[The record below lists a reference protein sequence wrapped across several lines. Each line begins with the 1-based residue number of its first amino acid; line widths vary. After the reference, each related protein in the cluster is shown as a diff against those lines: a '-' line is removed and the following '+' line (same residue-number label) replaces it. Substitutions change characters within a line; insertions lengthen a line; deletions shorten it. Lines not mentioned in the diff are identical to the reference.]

1 MPLIGIRAMSA
12 NELRAAVD
20 AFAPEYVNDWD
31 WWLSAPAAR
40 RPVVMGKILRRW
52 QATRPQ
58 PMRRAMSEA
67 EHSPP
72 YLDDLLADAA
82 QSVRALAGL
91 DVARVAHRSPE
102 QDAALRSLWDD
113 FSRLTATGSA
123 SCVGIT
129 KAVMLATDGGFGPAL
144 DSQVRGRLSLGKPL
158 SSTEWIR
165 ALEGAADDIAA
176 FESRQGPVASAV
188 SERFGH
194 LRIGRLYDMALGPRR
209 VAISG

>member
-1 MPLIGIRAMSA
+1 VVERTCGETPGRDGQDPSPLAGDQTPAHAPSHVGGR
-12 NELRAAVD
+12 
-20 AFAPEYVNDWD
+20 AFA
-31 WWLSAPAAR
+31 
-40 RPVVMGKILRRW
+40 
-52 QATRPQ
+52 
-58 PMRRAMSEA
+58 
-67 EHSPP
+67 P
-72 YLDDLLADAA
+72 YLDDLLADAE

-176 FESRQGPVASAV
+176 WHSRVDRARWHRPSASASDTCGSAV
-188 SERFGH
+188 CTTWRSVHDESLSAGDRAG
-194 LRIGRLYDMALGPRR
+194 
-209 VAISG
+209 

>member
-72 YLDDLLADAA
+72 TSTTCSQTLNNQYEP
-82 QSVRALAGL
+82 
-91 DVARVAHRSPE
+91 SP
-102 QDAALRSLWDD
+102 
-113 FSRLTATGSA
+113 
-123 SCVGIT
+123 
-129 KAVMLATDGGFGPAL
+129 
-144 DSQVRGRLSLGKPL
+144 DS
-158 SSTEWIR
+158 T
-165 ALEGAADDIAA
+165 
-176 FESRQGPVASAV
+176 
-188 SERFGH
+188 
-194 LRIGRLYDMALGPRR
+194 
-209 VAISG
+209 